1 LADPRWPHFAAAYDR
16 YIGRAQNNEPGETNR
31 DAGNVSLG
39 ESLSV
44 FQSPVGKSGAFE
56 LGVQAAVF
64 ADFDMD
70 LKTVDL
76 INADYFVGLMAEYR
90 QGDFS
95 TLLRVFH
102 QSSHLG
108 DNFLLNNPGVTRFE
122 LSYEEPNVI
131 FSEDLFHRSLRVY
144 GGGGYLIDV
153 VPSDL
158 KPGVVESGVEYFGPP
173 IVHNLSMIPVAA
185 VDIQNREQNNW
196 STDISARV
204 GVQFQNPREVHSAC
218 GPDAGI
224 LRRPFAQ
231 RTILSSEDPI
241 PGDWAQPLFMKR
253 RGADGSGRGAFGG
266 FEKMPRGLMH
276 PC

>member
-44 FQSPVGKSGAFE
+44 FQSPVGTSGAFE

-173 IVHNLSMIPVAA
+173 IFHNLSMIPVAA

-196 STDISARV
+196 SADISARV
-204 GVQFQNPREVHSAC
+204 GVQFQNPAKFIRRADLMLEYYDGHSPN
-218 GPDAGI
+218 GQFFLQKIQSLGI
-224 LRRPFAQ
+224 
-231 RTILSSEDPI
+231 
-241 PGDWAQPLFMKR
+241 
-253 RGADGSGRGAFGG
+253 
-266 FEKMPRGLMH
+266 GLNLYL
-276 PC
+276 